1 MKKFILGEMLVVL
14 LILAGSDCSS
24 LFAEIYK
31 WTDDDGS
38 VHFSDNA
45 SDVPKGKHPPVRRD
59 ETGINPA
66 SSPLK
71 STAPI
76 AQQEIVEEDKVDPA
90 TEAQLQLIWKTLKNA
105 ILSGD
110 IETALKQFVPGIQ
123 DHYRAVINDPS
134 MKIVAR
140 FKEIDRLEVFT
151 VTGKTAQAGAIRRE
165 AEGEFAYPVNFV
177 KNFGEWKI
185 LGF

>member
-1 MKKFILGEMLVVL
+1 MKKFLLGEMLVVL

-45 SDVPKGKHPPVRRD
+45 SDVPKGKHPLVRLD
-59 ETGINPA
+59 ETGINPT
-66 SSPLK
+66 SSPLR

-76 AQQEIVEEDKVDPA
+76 TQQEIVEEEVNQHKVDPA
-90 TEAQLQLIWKTLKNA
+90 TEAQLQLIWITLKNA

-134 MKIVAR
+134 MKIVTR
-140 FKEIDRLEVFT
+140 FKEIDRLEVFRFFRKL
-151 VTGKTAQAGAIRRE
+151 VAA
-165 AEGEFAYPVNFV
+165 
-177 KNFGEWKI
+177 
-185 LGF
+185 